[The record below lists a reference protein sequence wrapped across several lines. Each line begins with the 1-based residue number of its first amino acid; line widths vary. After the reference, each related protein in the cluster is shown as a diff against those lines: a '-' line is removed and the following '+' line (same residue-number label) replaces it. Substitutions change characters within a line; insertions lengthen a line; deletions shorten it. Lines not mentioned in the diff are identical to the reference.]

1 MSAWSAGTRIAAIRN
16 ATETTVFLFGRG
28 VYAGDFPRPG
38 AGNWSDD
45 TVRMARRVVEE
56 SLNENVDGLREV
68 DDAFMVRRIAESV
81 EQGKQTREEA
91 DQGLAEYRRLRAER
105 EAKRAAMT
113 VDEQVTELLTGMDLN
128 PRLDLDGGGTVWGCE
143 CWWMPEAEF
152 DKRYSRH
159 AVVMV
164 PEPARSTA

>member
-1 MSAWSAGTRIAAIRN
+1 MSTWTAGTRVAAIRN
-16 ATETTVFLFGRG
+16 TTETTVFLFGRG

-38 AGNWSDD
+38 SGNWSQETLD
-45 TVRMARRVVEE
+45 MARRVVED
-56 SLNENVDGLREV
+56 SLNENVDGLREA

-91 DQGLAEYRRLRAER
+91 DQNLAEYRRLRAER

-113 VDEQVTELLTGMDLN
+113 VDEQVTELLEGMDLN

-152 DKRYSRH
+152 DKRYAKHS
-159 AVVMV
+159 VVMV
-164 PEPARSTA
+164 AEPARSTA